1 MIIIVNKKRFALSAA
16 CIAAVVLLAVG
27 FAARPVKKIIYPLKY
42 ADIIYKYSSQY
53 NLDPYLVMGVI
64 SAESRFDPNA
74 ESHRNAKGL
83 MQIRDDTARWCAEK
97 FNTDVSAE
105 NLFDPETNIAI
116 GCVYINYLLQIFGG
130 EVETALAAYN
140 GGQGNVSDW
149 LNDGRYSSDGK
160 RLYKI
165 PFGETERYVEKVIA
179 RQQIYWK
186 LYR

>member
-16 CIAAVVLLAVG
+16 CIAVAVLLAVSL
-27 FAARPVKKIIYPLKY
+27 AARPVKKLIYPLKY
-42 ADIIYKYSSQY
+42 EDIIYKYSEKYS
-53 NLDPYLVMGVI
+53 LDPYLVMGVI

-74 ESHRNAKGL
+74 VSHRDAKGL
-83 MQIRDDTARWCAEK
+83 MQIKDDTARWCAEK

-116 GCVYINYLLQIFGG
+116 GCAYINYLLQIFGG
-130 EVETALAAYN
+130 EAETALAAYN
-140 GGQGNVSDW
+140 GGQGNVSSW
-149 LNDGRYSSDGK
+149 LGDGRYSSDGK

-165 PFGETERYVEKVIA
+165 PFGETERYVEKVLA

>member
-1 MIIIVNKKRFALSAA
+1 MIIAVNKKHFFLSLV
-16 CIAAVVLLAVG
+16 CLAAVLVLAVCC
-27 FAARPVKKIIYPLKY
+27 AARPVKKLLYPLKY
-42 ADIIYKYSSQY
+42 EDIIYKYSAQY

-64 SAESRFDPNA
+64 SAESRFDTNA
-74 ESHRNAKGL
+74 QSHKDAKGL
-83 MQIRDDTARWCAEK
+83 MQIKDDTAKWCAKK

-116 GCVYINYLLQIFGG
+116 GCAYINYLLQIFDG

-140 GGQGNVSDW
+140 GGQGNVSNW
-149 LNDGRYSSDGK
+149 LDDSRYSADGK
-160 RLYKI
+160 KLYKI
-165 PFGETERYVEKVIA
+165 PFGETERYVEKVLS